1 MNPLSD
7 DFIKFIKS
15 KDGQNELAYFHLDD
29 LRVALLVQSLKN
41 AESKPNQVIDCEI
54 VKTDNSRNVF
64 KKAMKVVNDNF
75 KSIFNSMQSK
85 TRPRQ

>member
-29 LRVALLVQSLKN
+29 LRVALLVQSLKMRKVN
-41 AESKPNQVIDCEI
+41 PIKLSIARLSKQTTQEMY
-54 VKTDNSRNVF
+54 S
-64 KKAMKVVNDNF
+64 KK
-75 KSIFNSMQSK
+75 Q
-85 TRPRQ
+85 